1 MMLDIMPSSDRSSL
15 ALVCPLF
22 AQTFARQPV
31 RLPALER
38 LIAYGGAGLVTTPQS
53 TALDAWQLE
62 LLHALNL
69 GDPLRYPSA
78 PLAWLG
84 ASGEIE
90 TGTWLHADPVFLAM
104 SSQGLAL
111 NLSAPWNAST
121 LSAVEFLVRDHLA
134 AEQLAAE
141 QLEWRVAG
149 GQAFIHRIAP
159 LDVQTVSARHAAQG
173 ELQESL
179 PTGNDATTLRRVL
192 TELQMLI
199 HEKLTD
205 PASPNAIWLWGGG
218 EIPELQPMKL
228 PAMWAND
235 HYTRGIYKAHAA
247 SDHCSALPPSFD
259 AIEQSF
265 ATRGVAVI
273 AKCGLDDLERQWFAP
288 ALRALDSGRLK
299 EVDIYLDG
307 WQLHAERSLLRRLFA
322 RPRSLLESMT

>member
-22 AQTFARQPV
+22 TQTFARQPV

-69 GDPLRYPSA
+69 SDALQYPSA
-78 PLAWLG
+78 PLTWLG

-90 TGTWLHADPVFLAM
+90 TGTWLLADPVFLAM
-104 SSQGLAL
+104 SSLGLAL
-111 NLSAPWNAST
+111 NLSAPWSASN
-121 LSAVEFLVRDHLA
+121 LAAVGFLVREH
-134 AEQLAAE
+134 LAAE

-199 HEKLTD
+199 HEKVTD
-205 PASPNAIWLWGGG
+205 PAAPNAIWLWGGG

-235 HYTRGIYKAHAA
+235 NYTRGVYRAHAA
-247 SDHCSALPPSFD
+247 SDHCSALPPSLD

-273 AKCGLDDLERQWFAP
+273 TKCALDELERQWFAP

-307 WQLHAERSLLRRLFA
+307 WRLHAERSLLRRLFA